1 MRVMRDDML
10 LETRVRFGE
19 LFDAYSSLLTERQ
32 RTVCEMVISGD
43 LSNSELAGE
52 LEMTRQG
59 AYDLVKRS
67 REYLE
72 DVERSVGMLALR
84 ARYDALLKLI
94 GENEDLLPDVF
105 LEKLDKLNARS
116 DRVGIEEER
125 RDV

>member
-1 MRVMRDDML
+1 MRDDML